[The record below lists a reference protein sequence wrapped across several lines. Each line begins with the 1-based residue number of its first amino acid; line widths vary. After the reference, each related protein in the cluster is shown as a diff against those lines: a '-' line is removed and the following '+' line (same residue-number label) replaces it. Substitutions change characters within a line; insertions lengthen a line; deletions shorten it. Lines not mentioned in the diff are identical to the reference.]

1 MLVHGL
7 QVATLRHAIMVKKPV
22 RVIFSLRQMTLGGMR
37 ERQEEEEEE
46 EEEEE
51 KMMGERERERERGR
65 EGSGK
70 NN

>member
-46 EEEEE
+46 EEEE
-51 KMMGERERERERGR
+51 KMMGEREREGGR